1 MNATT
6 SSAQQKAL
14 ELLSH
19 REHSTWELRQ
29 KLLNRQFPPAEVDQA
44 LQTLQQGGL
53 QSDERYAQA
62 LVDVRRNRG
71 YGPVRIEKELRQHR
85 IEGEIIQQVLQ
96 PQDGEWMA
104 QARQA
109 REKRFGEALPAL
121 PREKAKQAQFLY
133 YRGFT
138 GEQVRAALRD

>member
-1 MNATT
+1 MNTT
-6 SSAQQKAL
+6 HSSAQQKAL

-29 KLLNRQFPPAEVDQA
+29 KLLSRQFPLAEVEQA
-44 LQTLQQGGL
+44 LQTLQQNGL

-62 LVDVRRNRG
+62 LVDARRGRG
-71 YGPVRIEKELRQHR
+71 YGPVRIEKELRQHQIDR
-85 IEGEIIQQVLQ
+85 TIIQQVLQ
-96 PQDGEWMA
+96 QQDEEWLA

-109 REKRFGEALPAL
+109 REKRFGEALPTL